1 MVRVQTVHN
10 VGELIE
16 VLKLFDKEM
25 PVCVY
30 DRDGDKANT
39 LSVLHVENAC
49 SYDNNYK
56 FIKADSLVLAPN
68 MD

>member
-1 MVRVQTVHN
+1 
-10 VGELIE
+10 

-56 FIKADSLVLAPN
+56 FVQADSLVLAPN